1 MGWDW
6 RLLAAIIFQE
16 SGFNPEAVSWLGAV
30 GLMQVMPET
39 ALSLGIEDYINP
51 KDNIRAGTTYLKRLE
66 KIFSKYPLKKE
77 DQIKFTLAAYNA
89 GPGHVIDA
97 MKLAE
102 AYNKDPYIWNNN
114 VDYFLLHKS
123 NPEFYRDTLIRHG
136 YCDGKQAYD
145 FVNNILENYS
155 HYKNT
160 IPE

>member
-1 MGWDW
+1 M
-6 RLLAAIIFQE
+6 
-16 SGFNPEAVSWLGAV
+16 
-30 GLMQVMPET
+30 
-39 ALSLGIEDYINP
+39 
-51 KDNIRAGTTYLKRLE
+51 
-66 KIFSKYPLKKE
+66 KKE
-77 DQIKFTLAAYNA
+77 DLIKFTLAAYNA

-102 AYNKDPYIWNNN
+102 AYNKNPYVWNNN